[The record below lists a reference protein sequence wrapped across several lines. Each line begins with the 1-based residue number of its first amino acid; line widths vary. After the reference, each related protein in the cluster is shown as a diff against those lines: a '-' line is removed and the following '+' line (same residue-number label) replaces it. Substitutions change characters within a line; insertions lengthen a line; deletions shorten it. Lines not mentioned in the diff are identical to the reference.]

1 MTREL
6 EQVEDIKLLVDTF
19 YNKIREDDLLG
30 PIFVEVI
37 QDRWTRHQNQ
47 IYTFWQTELLGEH
60 LYCVNPF
67 MPRADLPVKKQH
79 FVRWIEL
86 FYQTLDEYFAGEIA
100 DEAKWR
106 AAEMAEMFQY
116 KIANYR
122 GSNPRP

>member
-67 MPRADLPVKKQH
+67 MPRADLPVKNNILS
-79 FVRWIEL
+79 V
-86 FYQTLDEYFAGEIA
+86 
-100 DEAKWR
+100 
-106 AAEMAEMFQY
+106 
-116 KIANYR
+116 
-122 GSNPRP
+122 GSNCSTKPWMNILLEK